1 MNQRAV
7 HIWVSGRVQGVNY
20 RHATHHHARKWDIT
34 GWVLNLP
41 DHRVELKA
49 FGTQEAIEHLIEW
62 LYRGPPLAHVTELEI
77 VDIPWENHEDFE
89 IIREIPH

>member
-1 MNQRAV
+1 MPPTIM
-7 HIWVSGRVQGVNY
+7 HVNG
-20 RHATHHHARKWDIT
+20 TLLVGCSI
-34 GWVLNLP
+34 LP